1 VPKERISACL
11 IVQNE
16 QERLPAALASV
27 DFCDEIIVVDGG
39 STDRTVQIARE
50 ASARVIENRW
60 PGFAAQ
66 RNVAIDAAT
75 SDWILEI
82 DADERISPRLRA
94 SIETLLSAPPPD
106 ISMAVCALRN
116 RFLNK
121 PIGPSAKYPAYRRRI
136 FRREA
141 YAHDSSREVHEGLE
155 PHERPVVLDGDLE
168 HELASTLG
176 EAMIDTWRYAQL
188 ESLHLEAPA
197 TAHPYAIGIV
207 LRPTAKW
214 LYRMIVEGGWRDG
227 WRGLLKISLDT
238 ASDAL
243 VWALVLTRARR
254 SPTTPTASPHD
265 GAGSKAHFG
274 RRRAGPVKIVALAD
288 GGRAARA
295 ATRWLA
301 ELRTQGADV
310 ALISTGNGAVSAEQ
324 RHSERPADPGAVA
337 SAPTIED
344 VPLRAVRRLGPLTV
358 IRALEIETQLRTIDA
373 VVPVGRRA
381 RLIHRLVPGILRP
394 EIAGLDIDL
403 DPARAIE
410 RASTEVTDRRSDRL
424 H

>member
-1 VPKERISACL
+1 MSKERISACL

-27 DFCDEIIVVDGG
+27 EFCDEIVVVDGG
-39 STDRTVQIARE
+39 STDRTLQIARK
-50 ASARVIENRW
+50 AGARVIENRW
-60 PGFAAQ
+60 PGFATQ
-66 RNVAIDAAT
+66 RNMAIDAAT

-82 DADERISPRLRA
+82 DADERISPRLRT
-94 SIETLLSAPPPD
+94 SIETLLGAPPPEV
-106 ISMAVCALRN
+106 SMAVCALRN
-116 RFLNK
+116 RFLGK

-136 FRREA
+136 FRRGA

-176 EAMIDTWRYAQL
+176 EALLDTWRYARL

-197 TAHPYAIGIV
+197 TARTYAIGIT
-207 LRPTAKW
+207 LRPSAKW
-214 LYRMIVEGGWRDG
+214 LYRTIIEGGWRDG

-243 VWALVLTRARR
+243 VWVLVLARARR
-254 SPTTPTASPHD
+254 RPATSTASPHD
-265 GAGSKAHFG
+265 GEGSKAHFG

-310 ALISTGNGAVSAEQ
+310 ALISTGKGAVDAEQ
-324 RHSERPADPGAVA
+324 RRSERHAAPGAIV
-337 SAPTIED
+337 STPTIED

-358 IRALEIETQLRTIDA
+358 IRALEIEMQLRTIDV

-381 RLIHRLVPGILRP
+381 RLIYRLVPGILRP

-403 DPARAIE
+403 DPARAVE
-410 RASTEVTDRRSDRL
+410 RASTTMTDR
-424 H
+424 

>member
-16 QERLPAALASV
+16 QARLPAALASA

-39 STDRTVQIARE
+39 STDHTVQLARE
-50 ASARVIENRW
+50 AGARVIENRW

-82 DADERISPRLRA
+82 DADERISPTLRG
-94 SIETLLSAPPPD
+94 SIEILLSAPPPD

-116 RFLNK
+116 RFLGE

-136 FRREA
+136 FRRGA

-176 EAMIDTWRYAQL
+176 EALIDTWRYARL
-188 ESLHLEAPA
+188 ESLHLQAPA
-197 TAHPYAIGIV
+197 TAQAYVIGIT

-214 LYRMIVEGGWRDG
+214 LYRVIVDGGWRDG

-243 VWALVLTRARR
+243 VWVLVLTRPGR
-254 SPTTPTASPHD
+254 SPITPTASPHD
-265 GAGSKAHFG
+265 GEGPKAHFG

-295 ATRWLA
+295 ATRWLT

-310 ALISTGNGAVSAEQ
+310 ALISTENGAVGAEQ
-324 RHSERPADPGAVA
+324 RHSESRAGPGAIA

-344 VPLRAVRRLGPLTV
+344 VPLRAVKRLGPLTV

-381 RLIHRLVPGILRP
+381 RLIHRLMPEILRP
-394 EIAGLDIDL
+394 GIAGLDIDVE
-403 DPARAIE
+403 PARAVE
-410 RASTEVTDRRSDRL
+410 RARTAVADR
-424 H
+424 

>member
-39 STDRTVQIARE
+39 STDHTVQIAR
-50 ASARVIENRW
+50 AAGARVIENRW

-75 SDWILEI
+75 GDWILEI

-94 SIETLLSAPPPD
+94 SIKALLNAPPPGAG
-106 ISMAVCALRN
+106 MAVCALCN
-116 RFLNK
+116 RFLGES
-121 PIGPSAKYPAYRRRI
+121 IGPSAKYPSYRYRI
-136 FRREA
+136 FRRGV
-141 YAHDSSREVHEGLE
+141 YVHDSSREVHEGLK

-168 HELASTLG
+168 HELASTLR
-176 EAMIDTWRYAQL
+176 EALIDTWRYARL
-188 ESLHLEAPA
+188 ESRHLQAPA
-197 TAHPYAIGIV
+197 TVRAYAIGIMM
-207 LRPTAKW
+207 RPTIKW
-214 LYRMIVEGGWRDG
+214 LYRMIVDGGWRDG

-243 VWALVLTRARR
+243 VWVLVLTHARR
-254 SPTTPTASPHD
+254 SPTAPTTSPHD
-265 GAGSKAHFG
+265 GERSKAHFG

-288 GGRAARA
+288 GGRAAHA

-310 ALISTGNGAVSAEQ
+310 ALISTGDGTVGAEQ
-324 RHSERPADPGAVA
+324 RHSESAGPVAIA
-337 SAPTIED
+337 SAATIED
-344 VPLRAVRRLGPLTV
+344 VPLRTVRRLGPLMV

-373 VVPVGRRA
+373 LVPVGWRA

-394 EIAGLDIDL
+394 EIAGLDLDL
-403 DPARAIE
+403 DPARAVE
-410 RASTEVTDRRSDRL
+410 RASTMVADR
-424 H
+424 